1 MLATVKTMKDH
12 NTDYTLNIGGK
23 LLSLGSPMVM
33 GILNCTPDSFFEGSR
48 KQTEEEIA
56 ARANEIIEEGG
67 GIIDVGAFS
76 TRPGAAQVSE
86 EEEMSRLRFALEIV
100 RRQQADAVLSIDTFR
115 HDVAKM
121 AVEEFGAGIINDVSG
136 GNPEGSFGGES
147 SADYAT
153 DDDADCAPVLDEGWH
168 GGVAYVLMSSQ
179 GPLEETMKFFAH
191 RVRQLRRRGQRDII
205 LDQGFG
211 FGKTMEQN
219 FDTLYRMEL
228 LQEFGLPV
236 LAGLSR
242 KTMIWRTLGI
252 TPAEALNGTSVL
264 NTVALMKGA
273 SILRVHDVKE
283 AVEAVKLVTPN
294 F

>member
-1 MLATVKTMKDH
+1 MFAARRTMKDR
-12 NTDYTLNIGGK
+12 NTGYTLNIGGR
-23 LLSLGSPMVM
+23 LLSLDTPLVM

-56 ARANEIIEEGG
+56 VRASEIIDVGG
-67 GIIDVGAFS
+67 SIIDVGAFS
-76 TRPGAAQVSE
+76 TRPGAVQVSE
-86 EEEMSRLRFALEIV
+86 EEEMSRLRFALDIV

-121 AVEEFGAGIINDVSG
+121 AVEEYGAAIINDVSG

-147 SADYAT
+147 STDYVT

-168 GGVAYVLMSSQ
+168 GDVAYILMSSQ

-205 LDQGFG
+205 LDPGFG

-219 FDTLYRMEL
+219 FDTLQRMDL

-252 TPAEALNGTSVL
+252 TPAEALNGTTVL
-264 NTVALMKGA
+264 NTIALMKGA
-273 SILRVHDVKE
+273 SILRVHDVRE
-283 AVEAVKLVTPN
+283 AVEAVKLLTPN
-294 F
+294 S